1 MRIALAQ
8 LAASPDRAANLAR
21 CLETMTAAAQAG
33 AELIAFPEV
42 ILDPFFPQY
51 PGYEQALDLAEPISG
66 TTSETIFE
74 RARELGLVS
83 LFNLDELDGQGPRFD
98 SSPVFDADGR

>member
-33 AELIAFPEV
+33 AELITFPEV

-51 PGYEQALDLAEPISG
+51 PGTPRLWISP
-66 TTSETIFE
+66 SRFP
-74 RARELGLVS
+74 V
-83 LFNLDELDGQGPRFD
+83 PRPRG
-98 SSPVFDADGR
+98 SPSAPASWGW